1 MFDGPFAWLM
11 VIVALVLIFG
21 GGKRLPDIGRGLGGF
36 IREFKRAQN
45 EEPGEKKKEELLGAS
60 AVDKLEQTASSADKH
75 TPAV

>member
-45 EEPGEKKKEELLGAS
+45 EDPGDKKKDELLAAGSTAKLDPVSDPDKPKPS
-60 AVDKLEQTASSADKH
+60 A
-75 TPAV
+75 